1 MSTIITDEHCPRCGA
16 NLEELRQLSRPPTF
30 CLQCRFPIVLIANK
44 YKLVRVLGEGG
55 FGTVFLAKH
64 IRLKRNAE
72 RVVKLIKREVF
83 EKEGMEDRFYRE
95 VQVTSDL
102 SQRNEHIVRIYDDF
116 GEVPQLGHFYVMEY
130 LEGNPLTEYILQG
143 QTQPIAWTLDIFRQL
158 CDAIQAAHEEGI
170 IHRDLKPDNILLIE
184 RRKNP
189 HFVKVL
195 DFGIAKPTED
205 SGRTELNLTQGALGT
220 PMYMPPEQATNRP
233 IDGRSDLYA
242 MGIILYEM
250 LVGRHPF
257 IAPGQ
262 EATMSPLELLT
273 AQMMQTPPSF
283 KVAAP
288 NLSIPSALEEATL
301 KALAKKP
308 EERFQSVEEFWQA
321 LAQAGANSKLT
332 PELATTRSERPP
344 LPTGMRS
351 DQQPALHVDSQDAL
365 RTTSAPASQELEKLS
380 QMSEKAVSSL
390 PPTGDHILP
399 KDELPEGD
407 FIGTPTPPAPSSP
420 RNTELFQGVRPATV
434 DLMEDAFPS
443 SKKGLWIGL
452 AVLLVVFV
460 GFGLYTLGFF
470 SSNKGKIQPPE
481 TRRKV
486 LAKRTKPQPPPKR
499 RDAEA
504 DAGNTPTPARQ
515 DNDNENENDND
526 DNGVEPPQI
535 RPAKRR
541 RMRRHRRVRRRSVR
555 YVKPRPRRRVE
566 PVKPA
571 KRPDVRKPTNGCP
584 EGQIRLRIISCPN
597 GEGRFAVAYGNRTK
611 RFRSN
616 QAACIP
622 NSTRKTHI
630 SQTGC
635 HGCFVTIRS
644 GQTALRLRLKNG
656 DTDESMTL
664 NKDYC
669 LR

>member
-1 MSTIITDEHCPRCGA
+1 MSRSTIITDEHCPRCGA
-16 NLEELRQLSRPPTF
+16 NLEELRQLSKPPTF

-55 FGTVFLAKH
+55 FGTVFLARH

-130 LEGNPLTEYILQG
+130 LQGSPLTEYVLQG
-143 QTQPIAWTLDIFRQL
+143 KTQPIAWTLDIFRQL

-257 IAPGQ
+257 IVPGQ

-288 NLSIPSALEEATL
+288 NLDIPPALEEATL

-321 LAQAGANSKLT
+321 LAKAGADANIT
-332 PELATTRSERPP
+332 PEVATTRSERPP

-365 RTTSAPASQELEKLS
+365 RTTSAPASQELERLS
-380 QMSEKAVSSL
+380 QMSEEAVSSL

-399 KDELPEGD
+399 KGESEAD
-407 FIGTPTPPAPSSP
+407 FVSAQTQAAPSSP
-420 RNTELFQGVRPATV
+420 GNTERLQKPRSSTV
-434 DLMEDAFPS
+434 DLMGDAFPS
-443 SKKGLWIGL
+443 SKKGLWVGL
-452 AVLLVVFV
+452 AALLVVFV
-460 GFGLYTLGFF
+460 GVGLYAMGFF
-470 SSNKGKIQPPE
+470 SSKKGKAQPPQ

-486 LAKRTKPQPPPKR
+486 LAKRTKPQPPPTR
-499 RDAEA
+499 RNTET

-515 DNDNENENDND
+515 DDDNDNESDNDND
-526 DNGVEPPQI
+526 TVEPPA
-535 RPAKRR
+535 RPTKRR
-541 RMRRHRRVRRRSVR
+541 LKRRRRVRRRSVR
-555 YVKPRPRRRVE
+555 YVKPRARRRVE

-584 EGQIRLRIISCPN
+584 EGQIRLRIQRCPN

-611 RFRSN
+611 RFRSS

-622 NSTRKTHI
+622 SSTRKAHI

-635 HGCFVTIRS
+635 HGCFVSIRS
-644 GQTALRLRLKNG
+644 GQTALRLRLKDG